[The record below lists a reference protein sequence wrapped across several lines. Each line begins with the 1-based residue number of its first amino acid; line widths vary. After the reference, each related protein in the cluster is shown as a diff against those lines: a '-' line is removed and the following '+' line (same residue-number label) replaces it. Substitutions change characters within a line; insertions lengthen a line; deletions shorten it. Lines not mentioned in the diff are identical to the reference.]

1 MPFFGPFKGKVNVV
15 VLLRSSPGA
24 VNDCKMQNVLA
35 CSSLDLIQQNG
46 YFPDGYQIV
55 KTLCATNQS
64 RYQSELSPA
73 THEVWEYAMEH
84 SEEDFVVF
92 TSCFL
97 RIGGNSYNIS
107 IFIETTLKL
116 APKCRFAS
124 AAQFG
129 ISWKE
134 ISKLIDSKWSGKQA
148 NYSQALSAMK
158 SSSELEHYSESATVR
173 EKILQEARRI
183 GQNVKGNLVGFDSQE
198 FDKDRQLQLGFN
210 VHAAVAEG
218 KNVSENEFEVS
229 VIINRFL
236 RDNSLESALR
246 DLLSLPFTK
255 PGKCFVIWYFR
266 SSPTT
271 RIAVTMFLN
280 LLPMDQLI
288 HVTAAMKVLS
298 IDTPRCILYDEG
310 LKRDGRANGMKMN
323 GMKGMNGMIKMIT
336 LALSGR
342 ISHVLL
348 KSCERIPSKFMPILD
363 AVCRDRNVQI
373 ISVRDYGKDLIS
385 IAEIELHR
393 RMKNK
398 ENSNEMNVAIKL
410 IKELWDDPQ
419 QSKVSD
425 SLERLTSIAKGW
437 TTRR

>member
-55 KTLCATNQS
+55 KTVCATEQS
-64 RYQSELSPA
+64 RYKTELSPA
-73 THEVWEYAMEH
+73 THEVWGYAMEH

-173 EKILQEARRI
+173 ETIHQEARRI
-183 GQNVKGNLVGFDSQE
+183 GQSVQGNLVGFDSQE
-198 FDKDRQLQLGFN
+198 FDKDRQLQLGLN

-229 VIINRFL
+229 VIINQFH

-266 SSPTT
+266 CSPD

-310 LKRDGRANGMKMN
+310 LKRDGRGNGMKMN

-342 ISHVLL
+342 ITHVLL